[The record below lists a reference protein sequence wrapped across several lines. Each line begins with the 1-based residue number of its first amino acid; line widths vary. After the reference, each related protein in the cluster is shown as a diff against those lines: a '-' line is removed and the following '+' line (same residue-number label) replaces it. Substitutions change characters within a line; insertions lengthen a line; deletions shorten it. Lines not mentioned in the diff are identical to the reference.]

1 MFKEQ
6 HETYAEQTTIVAKC
20 LFVSLNITI
29 IVVHVL
35 PVALYI
41 EVVVS
46 FYGEVSFFLFRL
58 NQHITDV
65 MMVAISDDSMTDW
78 NCNCICDIIR
88 IKTL

>member
-6 HETYAEQTTIVAKC
+6 HEAYAKQTIIIAKC
-20 LFVSLNITI
+20 LFTSLNITI
-29 IVVHVL
+29 IVLHL
-35 PVALYI
+35 LSIALYI

-65 MMVAISDDSMTDW
+65 MMVVITDDS
-78 NCNCICDIIR
+78 
-88 IKTL
+88 